1 MFLLGK
7 NISKWKINS
16 TYYTNYDQLIIVG
29 GTKKIEKHNQSP
41 RILIRRT
48 GDTLC
53 CAYLDKPALTE
64 STLYSCW
71 SNDLSYSNKYLIAL
85 LNSKVL
91 NHYNKILFVTNQQ
104 GFPQILMTDLQLLP
118 IKRPNLLFSSII
130 EILVSVILFCK
141 DIVIE
146 SILNSIIFE
155 LYFFNHMKERKINI
169 LQFVEKD
176 LKEVMQNRDFDQLAD
191 DQKEKIINQLHDRW
205 TQPDSE
211 VRNRIKLFAV
221 RSPEI
226 LKPILESG

>member
-1 MFLLGK
+1 MVVKDRNLVISEEKRGRKDLFLLGK

-155 LYFFNHMKERKINI
+155 LYFFNHMKNARLTFCN
-169 LQFVEKD
+169 L
-176 LKEVMQNRDFDQLAD
+176 
-191 DQKEKIINQLHDRW
+191 
-205 TQPDSE
+205 
-211 VRNRIKLFAV
+211 
-221 RSPEI
+221 
-226 LKPILESG
+226 